1 MAAKLSYRHA
11 VLALAL
17 LLCVCLALAPVSVH
31 AKENTASV
39 TCGFSRDEKAM
50 EMILG
55 LIRESR
61 ESILVAAYSF
71 TSKPIAEELRKAGKR
86 GVNVYVVADGK
97 ANRSKYTAVTFLA
110 NNKIAVRLNDKYA
123 IMHHKF
129 MIIDGRHV
137 QTGSFNYSQS
147 AHKRNAENVLVLR
160 DLPDLAEQFSQEW
173 VKLWNEAKDLP
184 PNY

>member
-1 MAAKLSYRHA
+1 MPARRSYRP
-11 VLALAL
+11 ALAAL
-17 LLCVCLALAPVSVH
+17 AALLCLCVALTPVSVH
-31 AKENTASV
+31 SRENTASV
-39 TCGFSRDEKAM
+39 VCGFSRDEKAM

-55 LIRESR
+55 LIREAR

-71 TSKPIAEELRKAGKR
+71 TSKPIAEELRKARKR

-110 NNKIAVRLNDKYA
+110 NSNVPVRLNDSYA

-137 QTGSFNYSQS
+137 QTGSFNYTRS
-147 AHKRNAENVLVLR
+147 AHKRNAENIIVLR
-160 DLPDLAEQFSQEW
+160 DLPDLAEQYSQEW
-173 VKLWNEAKDLP
+173 VQLWNEAKDLP